1 MYLEVASV
9 YLVWSRI
16 AHSGRLTDST
26 VLASTRYAE
35 AHGVLRGLQVCI
47 LVATGDGHAGVTAS
61 ISFMSGTLLPRS
73 V

>member
-1 MYLEVASV
+1 MAMHG
-9 YLVWSRI
+9 W
-16 AHSGRLTDST
+16 LTDST

-35 AHGVLRGLQVCI
+35 AHGVLHGLQVCI

-61 ISFMSGTLLPRS
+61 ISSMSGTLLLRS